1 MERLTIDQ
9 MENLVGGN
17 DYCDTA
23 ELLLFGGGFQGSNEL
38 YMILFN
44 SWVANCNGSIA

>member
-1 MERLTIDQ
+1 

-17 DYCDTA
+17 DYCERA
-23 ELLLFGGGFQGSNEL
+23 ELLLFGGGFHGSNEL

-44 SWVANCNGSIA
+44 SWVNNCNGSNA